1 MKIKRARS
9 LKIFT
14 VVLFS
19 ITCVRC
25 LGEDVLH
32 LENGNSVSGEI
43 LNEIEGVQITFRYEH
58 NDQIITRDVPF
69 SKIKE
74 IERSDVSH
82 KIKNDP
88 TTTWSSA
95 DEKLITGPATVER
108 KGQMMDISIISV
120 RNGAVKARGNVG
132 LHEYRRGEIT
142 KIWLHSYEAVEGVAD
157 PLRKKFLYDT
167 ESRKFIKRPLPPT
180 ISLSSWKFQQD
191 SQTITETTVKMKT
204 VIVGGI
210 VMQEEVE
217 VPETY
222 IVYAGTATAGAN
234 ITNTDS
240 SFKNVKMILSINEGA
255 GFVNVTE
262 TLNSNEEKLINVD
275 FPTQGKQVTSVKLA
289 DFEISP

>member
-1 MKIKRARS
+1 MQIEITQS
-9 LKIFT
+9 LKICT
-14 VVLFS
+14 MVLFS

-82 KIKNDP
+82 KIKTNP

-95 DEKLITGPATVER
+95 DEKLITGPATIER
-108 KGQMMDISIISV
+108 KGQMMNISITSV
-120 RNGAVKARGNVG
+120 RNGVVKARGG
-132 LHEYRRGEIT
+132 LHEYFRGEIT

-191 SQTITETTVKMKT
+191 SQTITETTVKT

-210 VMQEEVE
+210 VMQEEV
-217 VPETY
+217 PETY
-222 IVYAGTATAGAN
+222 IVYSGTATAGAN

-240 SFKNVKMILSINEGA
+240 SFKTVKMILSVNEGA

-262 TLNSNEEKLINVD
+262 TLNPNEEKLINVD

-289 DFEISP
+289 DFEISS

>member
-1 MKIKRARS
+1 MQIKIIRS

-14 VVLFS
+14 MVLFS

-82 KIKNDP
+82 KIKTDP

-108 KGQMMDISIISV
+108 KGQMMDISITSV
-120 RNGAVKARGNVG
+120 RNGVVKARGNIG
-132 LHEYRRGEIT
+132 LHEYFRGEIT

-180 ISLSSWKFQQD
+180 ISLSSWEFQQD
-191 SQTITETTVKMKT
+191 SKTITTVRT
-204 VIVGGI
+204 VIVGET
-210 VMQEEVE
+210 VMREE
-217 VPETY
+217 VPE
-222 IVYAGTATAGAN
+222 IVYAGTATASAN
-234 ITNTDS
+234 IENTDA
-240 SFKNVKMILSINEGA
+240 SFKTVKIILSVNEGA
-255 GFVNVTE
+255 GFVNVTA
-262 TLNSNEEKLINVD
+262 TLNPNEEKLINVD
-275 FPTQGKQVTSVKLA
+275 FPTQGKQVMSVKLA
-289 DFEISP
+289 DFEISS

>member
-1 MKIKRARS
+1 MKIKITRS

-43 LNEIEGVQITFRYEH
+43 LNETEGVQITFRYEH

-74 IERSDVSH
+74 VERSDVSH
-82 KIKNDP
+82 KIKTDP

-108 KGQMMDISIISV
+108 KGQMMDISITSV
-120 RNGAVKARGNVG
+120 RNGVVKARGNVG
-132 LHEYRRGEIT
+132 LHEYFRGEIT

-191 SQTITETTVKMKT
+191 SQTITETTLKT

-210 VMQEEVE
+210 VMQEE

-240 SFKNVKMILSINEGA
+240 SFKTVKMILSVNEGA

-289 DFEISP
+289 DFEISS

>member
-1 MKIKRARS
+1 MQIEITQS

-14 VVLFS
+14 MVLFS

-25 LGEDVLH
+25 FGEDVLH

-69 SKIKE
+69 SKIKG
-74 IERSDVSH
+74 IERSDASY
-82 KIKNDP
+82 KSKTDP
-88 TTTWSSA
+88 AKPWYLG
-95 DEKLITGPATVER
+95 DEKSITGPATVER
-108 KGQMMDISIISV
+108 KGQMMNISITSV
-120 RNGAVKARGNVG
+120 RNGVVKARGNLA
-132 LHEYRRGEIT
+132 LHEYFRGEIT
-142 KIWLHSYEAVEGVAD
+142 KIWLHSYEAVEGIAD
-157 PLRKKFLYDT
+157 PLRKKFSYDIET
-167 ESRKFIKRPLPPT
+167 RKFTKRPLPPT

-191 SQTITETTVKMKT
+191 SQTITETTVKT

-210 VMQEEVE
+210 VMQEE

-234 ITNTDS
+234 ITNTDA
-240 SFKNVKMILSINEGA
+240 SFKTVKMVLSVNEGT

-262 TLNSNEEKLINVD
+262 TLNPNEEKLINVD

-289 DFEISP
+289 DFEISS

>member
-1 MKIKRARS
+1 MQIEITQS

-14 VVLFS
+14 MVLFS

-25 LGEDVLH
+25 FGEDVLH

-69 SKIKE
+69 SKIKG
-74 IERSDVSH
+74 IERSDASY
-82 KIKNDP
+82 KSKTDP
-88 TTTWSSA
+88 AKPWYLG
-95 DEKLITGPATVER
+95 DEKSITGPATVER
-108 KGQMMDISIISV
+108 KGQMMNISITSV
-120 RNGAVKARGNVG
+120 RNGVVKARGNPH
-132 LHEYRRGEIT
+132 LHEYFRGEIT
-142 KIWLHSYEAVEGVAD
+142 KIWLHSYEAVEGIAD
-157 PLRKKFLYDT
+157 PLRKKFSYDIET
-167 ESRKFIKRPLPPT
+167 RKFTKRPLPPT

-191 SQTITETTVKMKT
+191 SQTITETTVKT
-204 VIVGGI
+204 VIVGDMVI
-210 VMQEEVE
+210 KEE

-234 ITNTDS
+234 ITNTDA
-240 SFKNVKMILSINEGA
+240 SFKTVKMILSVNEGT

-262 TLNSNEEKLINVD
+262 TLNPNEEKLINVD

-289 DFEISP
+289 DFEISS

>member
-1 MKIKRARS
+1 MQIEITQS

-14 VVLFS
+14 MVLFS

-82 KIKNDP
+82 KIKTDP

-95 DEKLITGPATVER
+95 DEKLITGPATIER
-108 KGQMMDISIISV
+108 KGQMMNISISSV
-120 RNGAVKARGNVG
+120 RNGVVKARGG
-132 LHEYRRGEIT
+132 LHEYFRGEIT
-142 KIWLHSYEAVEGVAD
+142 KIWLHSYEAVEGIAD
-157 PLRKKFLYDT
+157 PLRKKFSYDIET
-167 ESRKFIKRPLPPT
+167 RKFTKRPLPPT

-191 SQTITETTVKMKT
+191 SQTITETTVKT
-204 VIVGGI
+204 VIVGGT
-210 VMQEEVE
+210 VMREE

-234 ITNTDS
+234 ITNTDA
-240 SFKNVKMILSINEGA
+240 SFKTVKMILSVNEGA
-255 GFVNVTE
+255 GFVHVTE
-262 TLNSNEEKLINVD
+262 TLNPNEEKLINVD

-289 DFEISP
+289 DFEISS

>member
-1 MKIKRARS
+1 MKIKITRS

-43 LNEIEGVQITFRYEH
+43 LNETEGVQITFRYEH

-74 IERSDVSH
+74 VERSDVSH
-82 KIKNDP
+82 KIKTDP
-88 TTTWSSA
+88 ATTWSSA

-108 KGQMMDISIISV
+108 KGQMMDISITSV
-120 RNGAVKARGNVG
+120 RNGVVKARGNVG
-132 LHEYRRGEIT
+132 LHEYFRGEIT

-191 SQTITETTVKMKT
+191 SQTITETTLKT

-210 VMQEEVE
+210 VMQEE

-240 SFKNVKMILSINEGA
+240 SFKTVKMILSVNEGA

-289 DFEISP
+289 DFEISS